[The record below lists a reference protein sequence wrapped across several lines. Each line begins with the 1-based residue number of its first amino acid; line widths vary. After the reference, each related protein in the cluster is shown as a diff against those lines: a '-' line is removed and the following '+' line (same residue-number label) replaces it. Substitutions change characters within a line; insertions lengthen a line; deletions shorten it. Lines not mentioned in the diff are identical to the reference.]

1 MSEVK
6 NSNPSKKT
14 IWLVVIAAAVLI
26 AGIVF
31 FNYDRLFSSKNT
43 GPATSAATDGAGT
56 KMPSAAKPGNTSGRG
71 AMRSSGGLNA
81 PQSLS
86 GKSING
92 PQTMATGKV
101 VDAAGKGVPDVRV
114 QCKTCQTSAAL
125 ALTDEN
131 GDFKL
136 PYHFEPQGDINQMI
150 ILVSKGKQSS
160 KHIIQPSSTIGLKL
174 ELK

>member
-14 IWLVVIAAAVLI
+14 IWLVVIAAAALI
-26 AGIVF
+26 IGIALL
-31 FNYDRLFSSKNT
+31 NYDRLFSSAPNMGT
-43 GPATSAATDGAGT
+43 AAGGPDL
-56 KMPSAAKPGNTSGRG
+56 KMPSAANGGNTSGQG
-71 AMRSSGGLNA
+71 ALRSSGDLKT

-92 PQTMATGKV
+92 PQAMATGKV

-125 ALTDEN
+125 ALTDEDGN
-131 GDFKL
+131 FKL

-150 ILVSKGKQSS
+150 IVVSKGKQSS
-160 KHIIQPSSTIGLKL
+160 KHIIQPSSTVGLKL